1 MYNRIIFGSNIAAV
15 IWLVFLCSWPIAGGR
30 CTVQTVSSSARRQLH
45 DVCNKAALLVKMRA
59 STVLSI
65 LSFTA
70 LGQGIRILQGNDD
83 GWAEMYARTFFD
95 TLTAAGNDVIL
106 SCPAE
111 NKSGSGSKDAEPEPR
126 KDACEY
132 NSCPAGSGPVGSDPN
147 NKKLNWVNAYPVTGV
162 RYGLDTFAPQIWN
175 GQKPELVVTG
185 VNVGSNR
192 YILFPSGTVGAA
204 VYAIEQG
211 IPAIAFSGDNGGG
224 ARSFDPS
231 GNATTPSAKVYAEL
245 ATKLV
250 TEVVAQGT
258 PYLPDNTFLN
268 VNFPKLTDACN
279 TADKFK
285 FVLSR
290 IAVGV
295 FSARDAEVCGTTRLP
310 NELEI
315 GLRKDCIISVSVG
328 GKDKT
333 TADADVQ
340 AVVNDKLKNILECLP
355 K

>member
-1 MYNRIIFGSNIAAV
+1 
-15 IWLVFLCSWPIAGGR
+15 
-30 CTVQTVSSSARRQLH
+30 
-45 DVCNKAALLVKMRA
+45 MRA

-111 NKSGSGSKDAEPEPR
+111 NKSGSGMFNPRKTLDASTLSSCMLTPITGSKDAEPEPR

-231 GNATTPSAKVYAEL
+231 GNATTSSAKVYAEL